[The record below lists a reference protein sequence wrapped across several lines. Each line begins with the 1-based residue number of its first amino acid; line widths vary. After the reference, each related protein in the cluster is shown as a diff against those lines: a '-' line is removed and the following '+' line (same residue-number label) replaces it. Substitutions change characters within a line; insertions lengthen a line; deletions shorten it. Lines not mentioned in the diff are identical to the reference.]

1 LWREA
6 QKGEATDTIGLID
19 ELVKAM
25 RVRQHA
31 QWRLIADQIRPKVP
45 KLAALMDEPETGVLA
60 YMTFPA

>member
-1 LWREA
+1 
-6 QKGEATDTIGLID
+6 
-19 ELVKAM
+19 
-25 RVRQHA
+25 VRQHA